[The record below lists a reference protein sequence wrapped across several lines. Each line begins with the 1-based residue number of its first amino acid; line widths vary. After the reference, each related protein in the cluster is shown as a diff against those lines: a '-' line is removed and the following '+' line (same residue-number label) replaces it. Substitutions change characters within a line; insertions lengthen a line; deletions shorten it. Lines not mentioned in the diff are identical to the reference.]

1 MPSQP
6 LSSTRVWAVTLVAT
20 ATMAISYLDRQ
31 VLAALA
37 PAVRA
42 DLEIGAEQ
50 YGWLASAF
58 SIAYL
63 ISTPLAG
70 RALELVGVR
79 RGMLGAV
86 VLWTMVSAGHAL
98 VPTFAL
104 LFAARLALGVS
115 ESPSFPGSAAA
126 IARTVPASGRA
137 RALGILYTGS
147 SFGAMVAPV
156 LAPWMM
162 ARFGGW
168 RAAFLGVAIVGL
180 LWVPMWLVATGTPTV
195 RAMLDA
201 RPAPAERRSLL
212 STATHPGVLRAGALV
227 LALSPM
233 FAFVLLWGA
242 ELLHHAYGVAQVDI
256 GRYLWL
262 PPLLFDLGAVFFGV
276 LASRFA
282 ARGDGEGSPIMLSVV
297 ALGMALA
304 IGLLPLCR
312 DPWQV
317 TVVLGIA
324 MAGGAGLFA
333 MLTADMIGRVGPAL
347 AASAGGVV
355 AAAQS
360 LAYIVA
366 NPLIGRAFDALGSY
380 DVVAV
385 VLAAWMLPGSALWLA
400 TRGRTPARA

>member
-1 MPSQP
+1 
-6 LSSTRVWAVTLVAT
+6 VTLVAT

-37 PAVRA
+37 PTVRA
-42 DLEIGAEQ
+42 DLGIGAEQ

-63 ISTPLAG
+63 VSTPLAG
-70 RALELVGVR
+70 RTLERIGVR

-98 VPTFAL
+98 VPSFAF
-104 LFAARLALGVS
+104 LFAARLALGVA

-126 IARTVPASGRA
+126 IARTVPPTARA

-162 ARFGGW
+162 SRFGGW

-180 LWVPMWLVATGTPTV
+180 LWVPLWLAATGAPAV
-195 RAMLDA
+195 REMLDA
-201 RPAPAERRSLL
+201 RPAPTERRSLL
-212 STATHPGVLRAGALV
+212 ATAMHPAVLRAGALV

-242 ELLHHAYGVAQVDI
+242 ELLHGSFDVAQEDV
-256 GRYLWL
+256 GHYLWL
-262 PPLLFDLGAVFFGV
+262 PPLFFDVGAVTFGV
-276 LASRFA
+276 LASRYA
-282 ARGDGEGSPIMLSVV
+282 TRHGAERSPVGI
-297 ALGMALA
+297 ALVSLAMAMA
-304 IGLLPLCR
+304 VGLLPLCAS
-312 DPWQV
+312 PWQV
-317 TVVLGIA
+317 TIALGVA
-324 MAGGAGLFA
+324 MAGGSGLFA
-333 MLTADMIGRVGPAL
+333 ILTADMIGRVGPGL
-347 AASAGGVV
+347 AASAGGVT

-366 NPLIGRAFDALGSY
+366 NPLIGRSADALGGY
-380 DVVAV
+380 DAVAICNAV
-385 VLAAWMLPGSALWLA
+385 WMLPGAAIWLA
-400 TRGRTPARA
+400 TRARGPALVT

>member
-1 MPSQP
+1 
-6 LSSTRVWAVTLVAT
+6 
-20 ATMAISYLDRQ
+20 MAISYLDRQ

-37 PAVRA
+37 PTVRA
-42 DLEIGAEQ
+42 DLRIDAEQ

-63 ISTPLAG
+63 VSTPLAG

-86 VLWTMVSAGHAL
+86 VIWTMVSAGHAL

-104 LFAARLALGVS
+104 LFAARLALGVA

-126 IARTVPASGRA
+126 IARTVPPAGRA

-180 LWVPMWLVATGTPTV
+180 IWVPMWLLATGTPAV

-201 RPAPAERRSLL
+201 RTAPAERRSLL
-212 STATHPGVLRAGALV
+212 STASHPAVLRAGALV

-242 ELLHHAYGVAQVDI
+242 ELLHSSYGVAQTEV

-262 PPLLFDLGAVFFGV
+262 PPLLFDLGAVTFGV
-276 LASRFA
+276 LASRA
-282 ARGDGEGSPIMLSVV
+282 ATRGDGERALVVLAIV
-297 ALGMALA
+297 ALVMSLAVGAL
-304 IGLLPLCR
+304 PFCR
-312 DPWQV
+312 DPWHA
-317 TVVLGIA
+317 TLVLGVA

-333 MLTADMIGRVGPAL
+333 MLTADMIGRVGPGL

-366 NPLIGRAFDALGSY
+366 NPLIGRAADALGSY
-380 DVVAV
+380 DVVALA
-385 VLAAWMLPGSALWLA
+385 LAAWMVPGAALWLA
-400 TRGRTPARA
+400 TRTRVPPARE